1 MWQLF
6 LHLSGGYLAC
16 MAVWLGLMAACP
28 ALLVRLRRRIGK
40 DPKKR
45 RWVLVGLSGWM
56 CLACLTAAEL
66 GFALLYDTTDS
77 FSMTNASRRW
87 FDVHVTPDLK
97 TLEFSNGTGIE
108 YRDTQ
113 EVPRPGQR
121 NTRTRQVC
129 LLGDSFTFGH
139 GVAGV
144 RDRFSNRLQVL
155 LDRSDTHTEDT
166 ASCVVSNLSR
176 PGTDLYWVESV
187 LQNMFR
193 DGYQIDDAVYVMC
206 LNDIEA
212 FHDPTMSESIS
223 RARFEPPTVLFR
235 ETYFLNWVWFR
246 FQQAS
251 QSTGRDYYG
260 FVEELYVGPP
270 WQRFRTTLQNVQQ
283 LWTRNGCSFS
293 VAVFPFLHSSTGDR
307 FDLVRRQI
315 TDACRQ
321 DGIVAIDLAEAFDGR
336 RAEKLTVNAFDAH
349 PNERAHQLVAEF
361 LAPKLKAGANPLD
374 P

>member
-6 LHLSGGYLAC
+6 LHLSADYLVC
-16 MAVWLGLMAACP
+16 MTVWLCLLAVCP
-28 ALLVRLRRRIGK
+28 VLLVRLRRRLGK

-45 RWVLVGLSGWM
+45 KWIFIGLSGWM

-77 FSMTNASRRW
+77 FSMTNCSRRW

-113 EVPRPGQR
+113 QVPRPGLR
-121 NTRTRQVC
+121 NTWGRHVC

-139 GVAGV
+139 GVAV
-144 RDRFSNRLQVL
+144 VQDRFSNRLQAL
-155 LDRSDTHTEDT
+155 LNRSHTQPDGT
-166 ASCVVSNLSR
+166 ASCVVSNLSQ

-193 DGYQIDDAVYVMC
+193 DDYQIDDVVYVMC

-212 FHDPTMSESIS
+212 FHDPTMSESINQ
-223 RARFEPPTVLFR
+223 ARFEPPTVLLR
-235 ETYFLNWVWFR
+235 ETYFLNWAWFR

-251 QSTGRDYYG
+251 QSSGRDYYG
-260 FVEELYVGPP
+260 FVEGLYAGQP
-270 WQRFRTTLQNVQQ
+270 WHRFRTRLRSVQR
-283 LWTRNGCSFS
+283 LCVRNGCSFS
-293 VAVFPFLHSSTGDR
+293 VVVFPFLHSSRGDR
-307 FDLVRRQI
+307 FDPVRRKI
-315 TDACRQ
+315 TAACRQ
-321 DGIVAIDLAEAFDGR
+321 DGIVAIDLEEAFHGQ
-336 RAEKLTVNAFDAH
+336 RAEQLTVNAFDAH

-361 LAPKLKAGANPLD
+361 LAPKLKPDATPLD